1 MLALSAPAP
10 ALRTVSNMTNHTTP
24 HVSDSIPAQQPKV
37 VVCTHDNLFGLGQPL
52 ITHAALADL
61 GWSAVDILLARHIIG
76 DWGDLCTED
85 KEANWTAIDQRF
97 RIFSRYNTKVGD
109 FYVITEWDRSYTTVL
124 RVSEY

>member
-1 MLALSAPAP
+1 MLALSAPVL
-10 ALRTVSNMTNHTTP
+10 ALRTVCDMTNHTTS
-24 HVSDSIPAQQPKV
+24 HDSDSTPAQQPKV
-37 VVCTHDNLFGLGQPL
+37 VVYNHDNLFDLGQSL
-52 ITHAALADL
+52 ITPAALEDL
-61 GWSAVDILLARHIIG
+61 GWSAVGILLARHING

-85 KEANWTAIDQRF
+85 KEANWTAIDEGF

>member
-1 MLALSAPAP
+1 MLALSAPVL
-10 ALRTVSNMTNHTTP
+10 ALRTVCDMTNRTTS
-24 HVSDSIPAQQPKV
+24 HDSDSTLAQQPKIV
-37 VVCTHDNLFGLGQPL
+37 VYNHDNLFDLGQSL
-52 ITHAALADL
+52 ITPAALEDL
-61 GWSAVDILLARHIIG
+61 GWSAVGILLARHING

-85 KEANWTAIDQRF
+85 KEANWTAIDEGF